1 MENKSSLISR
11 STKTEVARNLP
22 QMLQAQTV
30 LFLKDVKEKV
40 QVAVRE
46 EEEDEG
52 VEEAAMAVSPE
63 VVVRMI
69 ALVAEEVETITR
81 LVAYYAE

>member
-1 MENKSSLISR
+1 MSR

-40 QVAVRE
+40 QVAVR

>member
-1 MENKSSLISR
+1 
-11 STKTEVARNLP
+11 
-22 QMLQAQTV
+22 MLQAQTV

>member
-1 MENKSSLISR
+1 M
-11 STKTEVARNLP
+11 P